1 MSVSEFE
8 VIVLENGDIGLQ
20 QVGEGELLVRVNF
33 SAEVKRYLGEQ
44 QVEVAKRMINSGINA
59 VIEMEQSDVI
69 SLEQEQDITVH

>member
-8 VIVLENGDIGLQ
+8 LIILENGDIGLQ

-44 QVEVAKRMINSGINA
+44 QVEVAKHMINSGINA

-69 SLEQEQDITVH
+69 SLEQERDITVH